1 MAHGRGEASISQTQ
15 PGLTWE
21 DTSGPSGWPATE
33 NCPEPKGG
41 HGDTVCGFQIDHF
54 VFTIY
59 SLLSLEIIALLHKGN
74 YYYKILMMKL
84 LVRQSDSGFRLTGI

>member
-41 HGDTVCGFQIDHF
+41 HGDTVCGFQITLVEDNPCLR
-54 VFTIY
+54 IY
-59 SLLSLEIIALLHKGN
+59 RPGGPSQTGENGHGVKT
-74 YYYKILMMKL
+74 KL
-84 LVRQSDSGFRLTGI
+84 